1 MQEKLLS
8 AGGFPY
14 FPQGN
19 PGRFMCACLCSAY
32 TVKANVF
39 WTPRALLSFLKCC
52 SARWAQPVPSHAG
65 VDAPLV
71 QSTHGLARAAPV
83 LGSEPLPPVS
93 PQTAWNPGPLPQASF
108 FNAGMKF
115 RAGKR
120 GAVGA
125 AEVVAAR
132 DARGCTVQKS
142 TGSKIKPLLLLSSE
156 DAERCLWIALF
167 LICEFS

>member
-52 SARWAQPVPSHAG
+52 SARWAQPDLSHAG
-65 VDAPLV
+65 VNVPLLH
-71 QSTHGLARAAPV
+71 STHGLARARCPQWALRQPEILGHCPRHPFLTLGWSFWLEKEAPLGQRRRWLLEV
-83 LGSEPLPPVS
+83 LEDVRSKR
-93 PQTAWNPGPLPQASF
+93 AQA
-108 FNAGMKF
+108 A
-115 RAGKR
+115 
-120 GAVGA
+120 
-125 AEVVAAR
+125 
-132 DARGCTVQKS
+132 KS
-142 TGSKIKPLLLLSSE
+142 SHCYSCLQRMLKGVCELL
-156 DAERCLWIALF
+156 
-167 LICEFS
+167 FS